1 MKNDRIKEISAF
13 AKDFNNRLKLSYEE
27 LIQESNFIKINN
39 RNKKNKLINFR
50 KHNITPHTKSKLIF
64 QKDIFKPLLPWIP
77 NSKVGNYFN
86 KFEKLNDAHNLT
98 AWEKVKLNI

>member
-13 AKDFNNRLKLSYEE
+13 AKDFNNRLKLSDEE

-39 RNKKNKLINFR
+39 RNKKNNLINFR
-50 KHNITPHTKSKLIF
+50 KHNITPQTKSKLTF

-77 NSKVGNYFN
+77 NSMIGNYFN
-86 KFEKLNDAHNLT
+86 NFQQLNDAHIIT
-98 AWEKVKLNI
+98 TWEKVK